1 MSIHSEFIG
10 ELTDALSKAQGSMK
24 PAPKKSLQ
32 SHLKTN
38 YADLESVWESCR
50 AALSANGLAVIQM
63 PFTPEEGGGLGMETI
78 LSHSSG
84 QWITSKFVMPTTKQD
99 AWAIGSAA
107 TYARRYSLM
116 AMVGIC
122 ATDEDDDGVGAVVTE
137 KLKAVPET
145 DTRLDAEK
153 LKLTSC
159 KTMDTLRIT
168 FQKLSEGD
176 KRKLE
181 GLKNEC
187 IERLSDVPQ

>member
-50 AALSANGLAVIQM
+50 AALAANGLAVIQM

-84 QWITSKFVMPTTKQD
+84 QWITSKFVMPTAKQD

-107 TYARRYSLM
+107 TYARRYALM

-122 ATDEDDDGVGAVVTE
+122 ATDDPADDDGVGAVETLSEFNHQIRALESCVTMND
-137 KLKAVPET
+137 L
-145 DTRLDAEK
+145 
-153 LKLTSC
+153 LT
-159 KTMDTLRIT
+159 T
-168 FQKLSEGD
+168 FQKLSD
-176 KRKLE
+176 RQKRAVAAIKD
-181 GLKNEC
+181 EC
-187 IERLSDVPQ
+187 KERLSDVPQ